1 MLKSYFMKNLLI
13 YYFQILIPIPLMVW
27 ASTKNSKMFVMTLV
41 FYLLYRYFID
51 GLKLYRN
58 GIISNKER
66 LYPFLSIRYFKELY
80 FK

>member
-1 MLKSYFMKNLLI
+1 MKNLLI
-13 YYFQILIPIPLMVW
+13 YYFQILLPIPLMVW
-27 ASTKNSKMFVMTLV
+27 TSTKNSKMFVMTLV
-41 FYLLYRYFID
+41 FYLLYRYLID

-66 LYPFLSIRYFKELY
+66 LYPFLSIKYFKELY

>member
-1 MLKSYFMKNLLI
+1 
-13 YYFQILIPIPLMVW
+13 MVW
-27 ASTKNSKMFVMTLV
+27 TSTKNSKMFVMTLV
-41 FYLLYRYFID
+41 FYLLYRYLID

-66 LYPFLSIRYFKELY
+66 LYPFLSIKYFKELY